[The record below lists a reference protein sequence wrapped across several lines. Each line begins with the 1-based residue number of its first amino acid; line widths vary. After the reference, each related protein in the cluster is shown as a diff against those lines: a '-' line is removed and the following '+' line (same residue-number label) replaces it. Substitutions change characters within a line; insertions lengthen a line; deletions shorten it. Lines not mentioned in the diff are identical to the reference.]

1 MPVLHG
7 FSGFNLTKI
16 MFYDVLNNIWEKKFR
31 EIVIFFFIILLLH
44 KLTSFVRPE
53 GVGLETNGAYIPR
66 GHVELPTTRGFFF
79 FESDG
84 KGVCQ
89 DHAKKSVFLG

>member
-1 MPVLHG
+1 MPHK
-7 FSGFNLTKI
+7 SDMPYINLLIHAYCDTSRPLGL
-16 MFYDVLNNIWEKKFR
+16 V
-31 EIVIFFFIILLLH
+31 ILLLH
-44 KLTSFVRPE
+44 SFTTFVHPE